1 MILYTT
7 MFLMSTSN
15 FHINVY
21 ISYMENE
28 MSKILFLK
36 TSPKDEGSISTEL
49 GEYLV
54 NHLTSG
60 TKSTITK
67 RQLDEEIS
75 FINQQIINGLYINDN
90 EKTVEQKEALKL
102 SDAIVEDISIHDTI
116 VISTPIYNF
125 SAPAVLKAWADLV
138 ARVNKTF
145 SYTEN
150 GPIGLLNNKKAYIVI
165 SSGGTKVGSD
175 IDFFTPWM
183 KHFLKFIGIT
193 DVNFIAADQLMSDD
207 GTKLQ
212 TAKNQINELL
222 VGDKK
227 EVA

>member
-1 MILYTT
+1 
-7 MFLMSTSN
+7 MSN
-15 FHINVY
+15 
-21 ISYMENE
+21 
-28 MSKILFLK
+28 ILFLK
-36 TSPKDEGSISTEL
+36 TSPKNEGSISTEL

-54 NHLTSG
+54 NQLTSVS
-60 TKSTITK
+60 KSTVTK
-67 RQLDEEIS
+67 RQLDEEIP
-75 FINQQIINGLYINDN
+75 FINQQIINGLYVDDSQ
-90 EKTVEQKEALKL
+90 KTVEQKEALKL
-102 SDAIVEDISIHDTI
+102 SDTIVEDVNNHDTI

-125 SAPAVLKAWADLV
+125 SAPAVLKAWADMV

-150 GPIGLLNNKKAYIVI
+150 GPVGLLKDKKAYVVI
-165 SSGGTKVGSD
+165 SSGGTKVGSE

-193 DVNFIAADQLMSDD
+193 DVEFIAADQLMSDD

-212 TAKNQINELL
+212 LVKNQIDQLL
-222 VGDKK
+222 VDHKK

>member
-1 MILYTT
+1 
-7 MFLMSTSN
+7 MSN
-15 FHINVY
+15 
-21 ISYMENE
+21 
-28 MSKILFLK
+28 ILFLK
-36 TSPKDEGSISTEL
+36 TSPKYEGSISTEL

-54 NHLTSG
+54 NQLTSVS
-60 TKSTITK
+60 KSTVTK
-67 RQLDEEIS
+67 RQLDEEIP
-75 FINQQIINGLYINDN
+75 FINQQIINGLYVEDSQ
-90 EKTVEQKEALKL
+90 KSFEQKEALKL
-102 SDAIVEDISIHDTI
+102 SDAIVEDVNNHDTI

-125 SAPAVLKAWADLV
+125 SAPAVLKAWADMV

-150 GPIGLLNNKKAYIVI
+150 GPIGLLKDKKAYVVI
-165 SSGGTKVGSD
+165 SSGGTKVGSE

-193 DVNFIAADQLMSDD
+193 EVEFIAADQLMSDD

-212 TAKNQINELL
+212 LVKNQIHELF
-222 VGDKK
+222 VDDKK

>member
-1 MILYTT
+1 
-7 MFLMSTSN
+7 MSN
-15 FHINVY
+15 
-21 ISYMENE
+21 
-28 MSKILFLK
+28 ILFLK
-36 TSPKDEGSISTEL
+36 TSPKNEGSISTEL

-54 NHLTSG
+54 NQLTSVS
-60 TKSTITK
+60 KSTVTK
-67 RQLDEEIS
+67 RQLDEEIP
-75 FINQQIINGLYINDN
+75 FINQQIINGLYVVDSQ
-90 EKTVEQKEALKL
+90 KTVEQKEALKL
-102 SDAIVEDISIHDTI
+102 SDNIVEDVNNHDTI

-125 SAPAVLKAWADLV
+125 SAPAVLKAWADMV

-150 GPIGLLNNKKAYIVI
+150 GPVGLLKDKKAYVVI
-165 SSGGTKVGSD
+165 SSGGTKVGSE

-193 DVNFIAADQLMSDD
+193 DVEFIAADQLMSDD

-212 TAKNQINELL
+212 LVKNQIEQIF
-222 VGDKK
+222 VDHKK

>member
-1 MILYTT
+1 
-7 MFLMSTSN
+7 MSN
-15 FHINVY
+15 
-21 ISYMENE
+21 
-28 MSKILFLK
+28 ILFLK
-36 TSPKDEGSISTEL
+36 TSPKNEGSISTEL

-54 NHLTSG
+54 NQLTSVS
-60 TKSTITK
+60 KSTVTK
-67 RQLDEEIS
+67 RQLDEEIP
-75 FINQQIINGLYINDN
+75 FINQQIINGLYVDDSQ
-90 EKTVEQKEALKL
+90 KTVEQKEALKL
-102 SDAIVEDISIHDTI
+102 SDTIVEDVNNHDTI

-125 SAPAVLKAWADLV
+125 SAPAVLKAWADMV

-150 GPIGLLNNKKAYIVI
+150 GPVGLLKDKKAYVVI
-165 SSGGTKVGSD
+165 SSGGTKVASE

-193 DVNFIAADQLMSDD
+193 DVEFIAADQLMGDD

-212 TAKNQINELL
+212 LVKNQIDQLF
-222 VGDKK
+222 VDHKK

>member
-1 MILYTT
+1 
-7 MFLMSTSN
+7 
-15 FHINVY
+15 
-21 ISYMENE
+21 

-54 NHLTSG
+54 NHLIND
-60 TKSTITK
+60 TKSALTK
-67 RQLDEEIS
+67 RQLDEEIP
-75 FINQQIINGLYINDN
+75 FINQQILNGLYVDDN
-90 EKTVEQKEALKL
+90 KKTVEQKEALKL
-102 SDAIVEDISIHDTI
+102 SDAIVEDVINHDTI

-125 SAPAVLKAWADLV
+125 SAPAVLKAWTDMA
-138 ARVNKTF
+138 ARANKTF

-150 GPIGLLNNKKAYIVI
+150 GPVGLLKDKKAYVVV
-165 SSGGTKVGSD
+165 SSGGTKIGSE

-193 DVNFIAADQLMSDD
+193 DVSFIAADQLMSDD
-207 GTKLQ
+207 GTKLE
-212 TAKNQINELL
+212 TVKNQIDEFFVNE
-222 VGDKK
+222 KK

>member
-1 MILYTT
+1 
-7 MFLMSTSN
+7 MSN
-15 FHINVY
+15 
-21 ISYMENE
+21 
-28 MSKILFLK
+28 ILFLK
-36 TSPKDEGSISTEL
+36 TSPKNEGSISTEL

-54 NHLTSG
+54 NQLTSVS
-60 TKSTITK
+60 KSTVTK
-67 RQLDEEIS
+67 RQLDEEIP
-75 FINQQIINGLYINDN
+75 FINQQIINGLYVDDSQ
-90 EKTVEQKEALKL
+90 KTVEQKEALKL
-102 SDAIVEDISIHDTI
+102 SDTIVEDANNHDTI

-125 SAPAVLKAWADLV
+125 SAPAVLKAWADMV

-150 GPIGLLNNKKAYIVI
+150 GPVGLLKDKKAYVVI
-165 SSGGTKVGSD
+165 SSGGTKVGSE

-193 DVNFIAADQLMSDD
+193 DVEFIAADQLMSDD

-212 TAKNQINELL
+212 LVKNQIDQLF
-222 VGDKK
+222 VDHKK

>member
-1 MILYTT
+1 
-7 MFLMSTSN
+7 MSN
-15 FHINVY
+15 
-21 ISYMENE
+21 
-28 MSKILFLK
+28 ILFLK
-36 TSPKDEGSISTEL
+36 TSPKNEGSISTEL

-54 NHLTSG
+54 NQLTSVS
-60 TKSTITK
+60 KSTVTK
-67 RQLDEEIS
+67 RQLDEEIP
-75 FINQQIINGLYINDN
+75 FINQQIINGLYVDDSQ
-90 EKTVEQKEALKL
+90 KTVEQKEALKL
-102 SDAIVEDISIHDTI
+102 SDTIVEDVNNHDTI

-125 SAPAVLKAWADLV
+125 SAPAVLKAWADMV

-150 GPIGLLNNKKAYIVI
+150 GPVGLLKDKKAYVVI
-165 SSGGTKVGSD
+165 SSGGTKVASE

-193 DVNFIAADQLMSDD
+193 DVEFIAADQLMSDD

-212 TAKNQINELL
+212 LVKNQIDQLF
-222 VGDKK
+222 VDHKK

>member
-1 MILYTT
+1 
-7 MFLMSTSN
+7 MSN
-15 FHINVY
+15 
-21 ISYMENE
+21 
-28 MSKILFLK
+28 ILFLK
-36 TSPKDEGSISTEL
+36 TSPKEEGSISTEL

-54 NHLTSG
+54 NKLTSVS
-60 TKSTITK
+60 KSTVTK
-67 RQLDEEIS
+67 RQLDEEIP
-75 FINQQIINGLYINDN
+75 FINQQIINGLYVDDSQ
-90 EKTVEQKEALKL
+90 KTVEQKEALKL
-102 SDAIVEDISIHDTI
+102 SDTIVEDINIHDTI

-125 SAPAVLKAWADLV
+125 SAPAVLKAWADMV

-150 GPIGLLNNKKAYIVI
+150 GPVGLLKDKKAYVVI
-165 SSGGTKVGSD
+165 SSGGTKVGSE

-193 DVNFIAADQLMSDD
+193 DVEFIAADQLMSDD

-212 TAKNQINELL
+212 LIKNQIDELF
-222 VGDKK
+222 VDDKK

>member
-1 MILYTT
+1 
-7 MFLMSTSN
+7 MSN
-15 FHINVY
+15 
-21 ISYMENE
+21 
-28 MSKILFLK
+28 ILFLK
-36 TSPKDEGSISTEL
+36 TSPKNEGSISTEL

-54 NHLTSG
+54 NQLTSVS
-60 TKSTITK
+60 KSTVTK
-67 RQLDEEIS
+67 RQLDEEIP
-75 FINQQIINGLYINDN
+75 FINQQIINGLYVEDSQ
-90 EKTVEQKEALKL
+90 KSFEQKEALKL
-102 SDAIVEDISIHDTI
+102 SDAIVEDVNNHDTI

-150 GPIGLLNNKKAYIVI
+150 GPVGLLKDKKAYVVI
-165 SSGGTKVGSD
+165 SSGGTKVGSE

-193 DVNFIAADQLMSDD
+193 EVEFIAADQLMSDD

-212 TAKNQINELL
+212 LVKNQIHELF
-222 VGDKK
+222 VDDKK

>member
-1 MILYTT
+1 
-7 MFLMSTSN
+7 MSN
-15 FHINVY
+15 
-21 ISYMENE
+21 
-28 MSKILFLK
+28 ILFLK

-54 NHLTSG
+54 NELTKG
-60 TKSTITK
+60 ERSTITK
-67 RQLDEEIS
+67 RQLDEEIP
-75 FINQQIINGLYINDN
+75 FINQQIINGLYVDDSK
-90 EKTVEQKEALKL
+90 KTFEQKEALKL
-102 SDAIVEDISIHDTI
+102 SDAIVEDVNNHDTI
-116 VISTPIYNF
+116 IISTPIYNF

-150 GPIGLLNNKKAYIVI
+150 GPVGLLKNKKAYVVV
-165 SSGGTKVGSD
+165 SSGGTKVGSE

-193 DVNFIAADQLMSDD
+193 DVEFIAADQLMSDG

-212 TAKNQINELL
+212 LVKNYINELF
-222 VGDKK
+222 VDDKK

>member
-1 MILYTT
+1 
-7 MFLMSTSN
+7 MSN
-15 FHINVY
+15 
-21 ISYMENE
+21 
-28 MSKILFLK
+28 ILFLK
-36 TSPKDEGSISTEL
+36 TSPKEKGSISTEL

-54 NHLTSG
+54 NKLNSVS
-60 TKSTITK
+60 KSTVTK
-67 RQLDEEIS
+67 RQLDEEIP
-75 FINQQIINGLYINDN
+75 FINQQIINGLYVDDSQ
-90 EKTVEQKEALKL
+90 KTVEQKEALKL
-102 SDAIVEDISIHDTI
+102 SDTIVEDVNNHDTI

-125 SAPAVLKAWADLV
+125 SAPAVLKAWADMV

-150 GPIGLLNNKKAYIVI
+150 GPVGLLKDKKAYVVI
-165 SSGGTKVGSD
+165 SSGGTKVGSE

-193 DVNFIAADQLMSDD
+193 DVEFIAADQLMSDD

-212 TAKNQINELL
+212 LIKNQIDELF
-222 VGDKK
+222 VDYKK

>member
-1 MILYTT
+1 
-7 MFLMSTSN
+7 MSN
-15 FHINVY
+15 
-21 ISYMENE
+21 
-28 MSKILFLK
+28 ILFLK
-36 TSPKDEGSISTEL
+36 TSPKNEGSISTEL

-54 NHLTSG
+54 NQLTSVS
-60 TKSTITK
+60 KSTVTK
-67 RQLDEEIS
+67 RQLDEEIP
-75 FINQQIINGLYINDN
+75 FINQQIINGLYVDDSQ
-90 EKTVEQKEALKL
+90 KTVEQKEALKL
-102 SDAIVEDISIHDTI
+102 SDTIVEDVNNHDTI

-125 SAPAVLKAWADLV
+125 SAPAVLKAWADMV

-150 GPIGLLNNKKAYIVI
+150 GPVGLLKDKKAYVVI
-165 SSGGTKVGSD
+165 SSGGTKVGSE

-193 DVNFIAADQLMSDD
+193 DVEFIAADQLMGDD

-212 TAKNQINELL
+212 LVKNQIDQLF
-222 VGDKK
+222 VDHKK

>member
-1 MILYTT
+1 
-7 MFLMSTSN
+7 MSN
-15 FHINVY
+15 
-21 ISYMENE
+21 
-28 MSKILFLK
+28 ILFLK
-36 TSPKDEGSISTEL
+36 TSPKEEGSISTEL

-54 NHLTSG
+54 NQLTSVS
-60 TKSTITK
+60 KSTVTK
-67 RQLDEEIS
+67 RQLDEEIP
-75 FINQQIINGLYINDN
+75 FINQQIINGLYVDDSQ
-90 EKTVEQKEALKL
+90 KTVEQQEALKL
-102 SDAIVEDISIHDTI
+102 SDTIVEDVNNHDTI

-125 SAPAVLKAWADLV
+125 SAPAVLKAWADMV

-150 GPIGLLNNKKAYIVI
+150 GPVGLLKDKKAYVVI
-165 SSGGTKVGSD
+165 SSGGTKVASE

-193 DVNFIAADQLMSDD
+193 DVEFIAADQLMSDD

-212 TAKNQINELL
+212 NIKNQIDELF
-222 VGDKK
+222 VDDKK

>member
-1 MILYTT
+1 
-7 MFLMSTSN
+7 MSN
-15 FHINVY
+15 
-21 ISYMENE
+21 
-28 MSKILFLK
+28 ILFLK

-54 NHLTSG
+54 NQLTSVS
-60 TKSTITK
+60 KSTVTK
-67 RQLDEEIS
+67 RQLDEEIP
-75 FINQQIINGLYINDN
+75 FINQQIINGLYVEDSQ
-90 EKTVEQKEALKL
+90 KSFEQKDALKL
-102 SDAIVEDISIHDTI
+102 SDAIVEDVNNHDTI

-150 GPIGLLNNKKAYIVI
+150 GPVGLLKDKKAYVVI
-165 SSGGTKVGSD
+165 SSGGTKVGSE

-193 DVNFIAADQLMSDD
+193 EVEFIAADQLMSDD

-212 TAKNQINELL
+212 LVKNQIHELF
-222 VGDKK
+222 VDDKK

>member
-1 MILYTT
+1 
-7 MFLMSTSN
+7 MSN
-15 FHINVY
+15 
-21 ISYMENE
+21 
-28 MSKILFLK
+28 ILFIK

-54 NHLTSG
+54 NQLINGSR
-60 TKSTITK
+60 STLTK
-67 RQLDEEIS
+67 RQLNEEIP
-75 FINQQIINGLYINDN
+75 FINQQIINGLYVDDS

-102 SDAIVEDISIHDTI
+102 SDAIVEDVNNHNII

-150 GPIGLLNNKKAYIVI
+150 GPVGLLKDKKAYVVV
-165 SSGGTKVGSD
+165 SSGGTKVGSE
-175 IDFFTPWM
+175 IDFFTPWI

-193 DVNFIAADQLMSDD
+193 DVEFIAADQLMSDD

-212 TAKNQINELL
+212 LVKNQINALF
-222 VGDKK
+222 VDDKK

>member
-1 MILYTT
+1 
-7 MFLMSTSN
+7 MSN
-15 FHINVY
+15 
-21 ISYMENE
+21 
-28 MSKILFLK
+28 ILFLK
-36 TSPKDEGSISTEL
+36 TSPKNEGSISTEL

-54 NHLTSG
+54 NQLTSVS
-60 TKSTITK
+60 KSTVTK
-67 RQLDEEIS
+67 RQLDEEIP
-75 FINQQIINGLYINDN
+75 FINQQIINGLYVDDSQ
-90 EKTVEQKEALKL
+90 KTVEQKEALKL
-102 SDAIVEDISIHDTI
+102 SDTIVEDVNNHDTI

-125 SAPAVLKAWADLV
+125 SAPAVLKAWADMV

-150 GPIGLLNNKKAYIVI
+150 GPVGLLKDKKAYVVI
-165 SSGGTKVGSD
+165 SSGGTKVASE

-193 DVNFIAADQLMSDD
+193 DVEFSAADQLMSDD

-212 TAKNQINELL
+212 LVKNQIDQLF
-222 VGDKK
+222 VDHKK

>member
-1 MILYTT
+1 
-7 MFLMSTSN
+7 MSN
-15 FHINVY
+15 
-21 ISYMENE
+21 
-28 MSKILFLK
+28 ILFLK

-54 NHLTSG
+54 NELTKG
-60 TKSTITK
+60 ERSTITK
-67 RQLDEEIS
+67 RQLDEEIP
-75 FINQQIINGLYINDN
+75 FINQQIINGLYVDDSK
-90 EKTVEQKEALKL
+90 KTFEQKEALKL
-102 SDAIVEDISIHDTI
+102 SDAIVEDVNNHDTI
-116 VISTPIYNF
+116 IISTPIYNF

-150 GPIGLLNNKKAYIVI
+150 GPVGLLKNKKAYVVV
-165 SSGGTKVGSD
+165 SSGGTKVGSE

-193 DVNFIAADQLMSDD
+193 DVQFIAADQLMSDD

-212 TAKNQINELL
+212 FVKNHINDLF
-222 VGDKK
+222 VDDRK

>member
-1 MILYTT
+1 
-7 MFLMSTSN
+7 MSN
-15 FHINVY
+15 
-21 ISYMENE
+21 
-28 MSKILFLK
+28 ILFLK
-36 TSPKDEGSISTEL
+36 TSPKNEGSISTEL

-54 NHLTSG
+54 NQLTSVS
-60 TKSTITK
+60 KSTVTK
-67 RQLDEEIS
+67 RQLDEEIP
-75 FINQQIINGLYINDN
+75 FINQQIINGLYVDDSQ
-90 EKTVEQKEALKL
+90 KTVEQKEALKL
-102 SDAIVEDISIHDTI
+102 SDTIVEDVNNHDTI

-125 SAPAVLKAWADLV
+125 SAPAVLKAWADMV

-150 GPIGLLNNKKAYIVI
+150 GPVGLLKDKKAYVVI
-165 SSGGTKVGSD
+165 SSGGTKVGSE

-193 DVNFIAADQLMSDD
+193 DVEFISADQLMSDD

-212 TAKNQINELL
+212 LVKNQIDQLF
-222 VGDKK
+222 VDHKK